1 MTNGLKSVL
10 QLFCPIPIHSIMLNY
25 LWALFFFIGFAVA
38 VVKWLF
44 FQDATVLPQ
53 LTKQLFDSAKTGF
66 EISLGLTGVM
76 TLWLGFMRIGEKGG
90 AIQVLVRLTQPFFSR
105 LFPEIPKDH
114 PALGAIFMNFAANM
128 LGLDNAATPLGLKA
142 MKAMQ
147 DLNPEKDT
155 ASNPQLMFLVLN
167 TAGFTLIPAS
177 IIAVRSQEKAL
188 FPADVFLPILIT
200 TFVGFIFSV
209 ILVAIYQKINLL
221 DKILLSWLLGGMVAI
236 GGLVYYL
243 SHLKQ
248 DELSAFS
255 NTTSSLLI
263 LSIIVSFLGM
273 SLYRQQNVY
282 EIFIEGAKEGFET
295 SVKIIPYL
303 VAMLIGIG
311 VFRAAGAMEA
321 VINGVR
327 WLCEQGGF
335 NSDFVAG
342 LPTALMKP
350 FSGSGARGMMVD
362 AIKTYGVDSFQARL
376 ACVLQGSTETTFYVL
391 AVYFGSVGIQKTR
404 YAVAAGLWADLIG
417 IVAAILVSY
426 VFFH

>member
-1 MTNGLKSVL
+1 
-10 QLFCPIPIHSIMLNY
+10 MLNY

-90 AIQVLVRLTQPFFSR
+90 AIQVLVKLTQPFFSR

-200 TFVGFIFSV
+200 TFIGFIFSV

-221 DKILLSWLLGGMVAI
+221 DKILLAWLLGGIVAI
-236 GGLVYYL
+236 SGLVYYL
-243 SHLKQ
+243 SHLNQ

-295 SVKIIPYL
+295 SIKIIPYL

-321 VINGVR
+321 VMNGVR

-335 NSDFVAG
+335 NPDFVAG